1 MLEISR
7 GKIQT
12 GERVVLYG
20 VEGIGKSTFASQ
32 FPNPLFI
39 DTEGSTNELDVRRL
53 PMPTS
58 WEMLKTEVDFV
69 ASNPGIC
76 STLVID
82 TADWAERLCIK
93 SICDANKK
101 PGIEAF
107 GYGKG
112 YTYLA
117 EEFGR
122 LLNRLR
128 DIADS
133 GVNILLTAHAIMR
146 KVEQPEQTGAYDHW
160 ELKMEKKTA
169 PMVKEWAT
177 MLLFANYRVM
187 VITDD
192 NGNAKARGGDRV
204 LYTSHHASWD
214 AKNRKGFPDVMPF
227 SYDSIAVAIPDMI
240 GRREPA
246 PEPGQESMSAPE
258 PVQMEIEPETRP
270 AAPPRDDLAR
280 LFDLIKVNNLDEYAV
295 RKAIASRGYMPA
307 HVTLTEYPPELVGH
321 IISVFDQVAE
331 LTRNI
336 MQDDEQ
342 F

>member
-1 MLEISR
+1 MLEITR
-7 GKIQT
+7 GKIRT
-12 GERVVLYG
+12 GERIVLYG

-39 DTEGSTNELDVRRL
+39 DTEGSTNELDVARL

-69 ASNPGIC
+69 ATNPGIC

-93 SICDANKK
+93 AICDANKK

-117 EEFGR
+117 EEFGK

-128 DIADS
+128 DISDS
-133 GVNILLTAHAIMR
+133 GVNILLTAHATMR

-177 MLLFANYRVM
+177 MLLFANYKVM

-214 AKNRKGFPDVMPF
+214 AKNRKGFPDMLPF
-227 SYDSIAVAIPDMI
+227 SYDSIADAIPVLVGQNPQQI
-240 GRREPA
+240 A
-246 PEPGQESMSAPE
+246 PGQESMPEPAIYTAPE
-258 PVQMEIEPETRP
+258 EAKP
-270 AAPPRDDLAR
+270 AKPAREDLAQ
-280 LFDLIKVNNLDEYAV
+280 LFDLIRINELDEYAV

-331 LTRNI
+331 LTKSI
-336 MQDDEQ
+336 MEDEEQ

>member
-20 VEGIGKSTFASQ
+20 VEGIGKSTFASH

-39 DTEGSTNELDVRRL
+39 DTEGSTNELDVARL

-69 ASNPGIC
+69 ATNPGIC

-82 TADWAERLCIK
+82 TADWAERLCVK
-93 SICDANKK
+93 AICDANKK

-117 EEFGR
+117 EEFGK

-128 DIADS
+128 DISDS
-133 GVNILLTAHAIMR
+133 GVNILLTAHATMR

-214 AKNRKGFPDVMPF
+214 AKNRKGFPDMLPF
-227 SYDSIAVAIPDMI
+227 SYDSIADAIPVLI
-240 GRREPA
+240 GQKPQQVA
-246 PEPGQESMSAPE
+246 PGQESMPE
-258 PVQMEIEPETRP
+258 PAIYTATEEAKP
-270 AAPPRDDLAR
+270 AKPAREDLAQ
-280 LFDLIKVNNLDEYAV
+280 LFDLIRVNELDEYAV